1 MKYIYSDNLTS
12 FDNMMLDSYLFHKTT
27 DDYLRVYKWKKP
39 TISLGVKN
47 DLSLLN
53 LEYIKKRNIDLVYR
67 ETGGGVIFHNEDLCF
82 TIIASKN
89 IAPKENYNFVKK
101 IFEQILFELNLNV
114 TTTNSTNIN
123 SDICF
128 LGSNQHE
135 ISVDN
140 KKVIGIAQ
148 KIKNKRFLV
157 QGSIQ
162 LKTISI
168 KKLFNTKQ
176 DIVQFG
182 LTNINFNLLKTKIY
196 NLFDTIFQ
204 LEIIAVENILKSNIF
219 NEFKEKECNRNVI
232 EGIKWIKN

>member
-1 MKYIYSDNLTS
+1 MKYIYSYNLTS

-27 DDYLRVYKWKKP
+27 DDYLRIYKWKKP

-53 LEYIKKRNIDLVYR
+53 LEYISKLNIDLVYR

-82 TIIASKN
+82 TIITSKN
-89 IAPKENYNFVKK
+89 ITPKENYNFVKK
-101 IFEQILFELNLNV
+101 TFEQILFDLNLNV
-114 TTTNSTNIN
+114 TTTNNTNIN

-148 KIKNKRFLV
+148 KIKNKRFLI

-168 KKLFNTKQ
+168 ENLFNINIKQ

-182 LTNINFNLLKTKIY
+182 LSNIDFNLLKTKIY
-196 NLFDTIFQ
+196 NYFHIVFR
-204 LEIIAVENILKSNIF
+204 LETTMVEHILKSTVYNK
-219 NEFKEKECNRNVI
+219 FKKECNWSVA
-232 EGIKWIKN
+232 E